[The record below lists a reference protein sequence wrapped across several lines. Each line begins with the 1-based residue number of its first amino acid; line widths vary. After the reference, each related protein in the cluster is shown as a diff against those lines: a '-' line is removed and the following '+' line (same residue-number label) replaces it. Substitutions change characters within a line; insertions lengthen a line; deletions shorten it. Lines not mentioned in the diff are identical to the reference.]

1 MERMLSE
8 ERTAFLERD
17 FYQGFVKTCGFK
29 LDLLERGW
37 AKSSLAVTKAHSQ
50 QDDFVHAGVMAT
62 MADHTAG
69 YAAFSVVPEEFRIL
83 TLEFKIN
90 FLRPA
95 VGDLLICRAKVVKE
109 GKNILVADSEV
120 YSQRNGVEKLAAKA
134 LVTLMAVPVEA
145 LRAEETAEG

>member
-1 MERMLSE
+1 MEKMLSE

-17 FYQGFVKTCGFK
+17 FYQGFIKTCGFK
-29 LDLLERGW
+29 LDVLERGR
-37 AKSSLAVTKAHSQ
+37 AKSSLEVTESHSQ
-50 QDDFVHAGVMAT
+50 QDNFVHAGVMAT

-69 YAAFSVVPEEFRIL
+69 YAAFSMVPEDFRIL

-95 VGDLLICRAKVVKE
+95 VGDRLICRAKVVKE

-120 YSQRNGVEKLAAKA
+120 FSQREGVEKIAAKA
-134 LVTLMAVPVEA
+134 LVTLIAVPSHK
-145 LRAEETAEG
+145 LDKR

>member
-17 FYQGFVKTCGFK
+17 FYQGFIKTCGFK
-29 LDLLERGW
+29 LDLLERGR
-37 AKSSLAVTKAHSQ
+37 AKSSLEVTEAHSQ

-69 YAAFSVVPEEFRIL
+69 YAAFSVVPEDSRIL

-95 VGDLLICRAKVVKE
+95 VGDRLICSAKVVKE

-120 YSQRNGVEKLAAKA
+120 YSQSDGAEKLAAKA
-134 LVTLMAVPVEA
+134 LVTLMAVPATA
-145 LRAEETAEG
+145 LRSK

>member
-29 LDLLERGW
+29 LDLLERGR
-37 AKSSLAVTKAHSQ
+37 AESSLEVTKAHSQ

-69 YAAFSVVPEEFRIL
+69 YAAFSVVPDEFRIL

-134 LVTLMAVPVEA
+134 LVTLMAVPAEA
-145 LRAEETAEG
+145 LRAQEAADS

>member
-8 ERTAFLERD
+8 ERAAFLERD

-29 LDLLERGW
+29 LDLLERGR
-37 AKSSLAVTKAHSQ
+37 AKSSLEVTEAHRQ

-69 YAAFSVVPEEFRIL
+69 YAAFSVVPEDSRIL

-95 VGDLLICRAKVVKE
+95 VGDRLICSAKVVKE

-120 YSQRNGVEKLAAKA
+120 YSQSDGAEKLAAKA
-134 LVTLMAVPVEA
+134 LVTLMAVPATA
-145 LRAEETAEG
+145 LRTE

>member
-1 MERMLSE
+1 MRNLLSE
-8 ERTAFLERD
+8 ERAAFLERD
-17 FYQGFVKTCGFK
+17 FYQGFVKICGIN
-29 LDLLERGW
+29 LDELERGR
-37 AKSSLAVTKAHSQ
+37 AQSSVEITETHSQ

-69 YAAFSVVPEEFRIL
+69 YAAFSVVPEDSRIL

-95 VGDLLICRAKVVKE
+95 IGARLICRAQVVKE

-120 YSQRNGVEKLAAKA
+120 YSERDGIEKLAAKA
-134 LVTLMAVPVEA
+134 LVTLMAVPAAA
-145 LRAEETAEG
+145 LRSE

>member
-1 MERMLSE
+1 MERRLSE
-8 ERTAFLERD
+8 ERAAFLERD

-29 LDLLERGW
+29 LDLLERGR
-37 AKSSLAVTKAHSQ
+37 AKSSLVVTEAHRQ

-69 YAAFSVVPEEFRIL
+69 YAAFSVVPEDSRIL

-95 VGDLLICRAKVVKE
+95 VGDRLICRAEVVKE

-120 YSQRNGVEKLAAKA
+120 YSQSDGVEKLAAKA
-134 LVTLMAVPVEA
+134 LVTLMAVPATA
-145 LRAEETAEG
+145 LRTG

>member
-1 MERMLSE
+1 MERRLSK
-8 ERTAFLERD
+8 ERAAFLERD

-29 LDLLERGW
+29 LDLLERGR
-37 AKSSLAVTKAHSQ
+37 AKSSLEVTEAHRQ

-69 YAAFSVVPEEFRIL
+69 YAAFSVVPEDSRIL

-120 YSQRNGVEKLAAKA
+120 YSQRDGVEKIAAKA
-134 LVTLMAVPVEA
+134 LVTLMAVPATA
-145 LRAEETAEG
+145 LRA

>member
-17 FYQGFVKTCGFK
+17 FYQGFIKTCGFK
-29 LDLLERGW
+29 LDALERGR
-37 AKSSLAVTKAHSQ
+37 ARSSLKVTGGHSQ
-50 QDDFVHAGVMAT
+50 QDNFVHAGVMAT

-69 YAAFSVVPEEFRIL
+69 YAAFSVVPEDSRIL

-95 VGDLLICRAKVVKE
+95 VGDRLICRAKVVKE

-120 YSQRNGVEKLAAKA
+120 YSQLDGVEKLAAKA
-134 LVTLMAVPVEA
+134 LVTLVAVPSQK
-145 LRAEETAEG
+145 LNKR

>member
-1 MERMLSE
+1 MERMISE
-8 ERTAFLERD
+8 ERTAFLKSD
-17 FYQGFVKTCGFK
+17 FYQGFVKTCGLT
-29 LDLLERGW
+29 LDALEHGW
-37 AKSSLAVTKAHSQ
+37 AKSSLQVTKAHSQ

-69 YAAFSVVPEEFRIL
+69 YAAFSVVPEDSRIL

-95 VGDLLICRAKVVKE
+95 VGDRLICRAKVVKE

-120 YSQRNGVEKLAAKA
+120 YSQSDGGEKLAAKA
-134 LVTLMAVPVEA
+134 LVTLMAVPATA
-145 LRAEETAEG
+145 LRAE

>member
-1 MERMLSE
+1 MLSE
-8 ERTAFLERD
+8 ERTAFLQRD
-17 FYQGFVKTCGFK
+17 FYQGFIKTCGFN
-29 LDLLERGW
+29 LETLEPGL
-37 AKSSLAVTKAHSQ
+37 AQSSLEVTEAHSQ

-69 YAAFSVVPEEFRIL
+69 YAAFSVVSEDSRIL

-95 VGDLLICRAKVVKE
+95 VGERLICRAKVVKE

-120 YSQRNGVEKLAAKA
+120 YSQRDGVEKLAAKA
-134 LVTLMAVPVEA
+134 LVTLMAVPATA
-145 LRAEETAEG
+145 LRTQGAAGS

>member
-29 LDLLERGW
+29 LDLLERGR
-37 AKSSLAVTKAHSQ
+37 AKSSLKVTEAHSQ

-69 YAAFSVVPEEFRIL
+69 YAAFSVNPARVNQVIKYIGNQSEHHKKTLFKKEF
-83 TLEFKIN
+83 
-90 FLRPA
+90 
-95 VGDLLICRAKVVKE
+95 VDLLRFY
-109 GKNILVADSEV
+109 NIEV
-120 YSQRNGVEKLAAKA
+120 NEKYLW
-134 LVTLMAVPVEA
+134 
-145 LRAEETAEG
+145 G

>member
-1 MERMLSE
+1 MERRLSE
-8 ERTAFLERD
+8 ERAAFLERD

-29 LDLLERGW
+29 LDLLERGR
-37 AKSSLAVTKAHSQ
+37 AKSSLEVTEVHRQ

-69 YAAFSVVPEEFRIL
+69 YAAFSVVPEDSRIL

-95 VGDLLICRAKVVKE
+95 VGDCLVCSAKVVKE

-120 YSQRNGVEKLAAKA
+120 YSQSDGVEKLAAKA
-134 LVTLMAVPVEA
+134 LVTLMAVPATA
-145 LRAEETAEG
+145 LRTE

>member
-29 LDLLERGW
+29 LDLLERGR
-37 AKSSLAVTKAHSQ
+37 AKSSLEVTEAHSQ

-69 YAAFSVVPEEFRIL
+69 YAAFSVVSEDSRIL

-95 VGDLLICRAKVVKE
+95 IGDVLICRAKVVKE

-120 YSQRNGVEKLAAKA
+120 YSQRDGVEKLAAKA
-134 LVTLMAVPVEA
+134 LVTLMAVPATA
-145 LRAEETAEG
+145 LRTQEAAGS

>member
-8 ERTAFLERD
+8 ERTAFLTRD

-29 LDLLERGW
+29 LDLLERGR
-37 AKSSLAVTKAHSQ
+37 AKSSLEITKAHSQ

-69 YAAFSVVPEEFRIL
+69 YAAFSVVPEDSRIL

-95 VGDLLICRAKVVKE
+95 VGDRLICKAEVVKE

-120 YSQRNGVEKLAAKA
+120 YSLSDGVQKLAAKA
-134 LVTLMAVPVEA
+134 LVTLMAVPATA
-145 LRAEETAEG
+145 LGAE

>member
-1 MERMLSE
+1 MERRLSE
-8 ERTAFLERD
+8 ERAAFLERD

-29 LDLLERGW
+29 LDLLERGR
-37 AKSSLAVTKAHSQ
+37 AKSSLEVTEAHRQ

-69 YAAFSVVPEEFRIL
+69 YAAFSVVPEDSRIL

-95 VGDLLICRAKVVKE
+95 VGDCLVCSAKVVKE

-120 YSQRNGVEKLAAKA
+120 YSQSDGVEKLAAKA
-134 LVTLMAVPVEA
+134 LVTLMAVPATA
-145 LRAEETAEG
+145 LHAK

>member
-1 MERMLSE
+1 MERVLSE

-29 LDLLERGW
+29 LDALERGW
-37 AKSSLAVTKAHSQ
+37 AQSSLEVTTAHSQ

-69 YAAFSVVPEEFRIL
+69 YAAFSVVSEDCRIL

-95 VGDLLICRAKVVKE
+95 IGDRLICSAKVVKE
-109 GKNILVADSEV
+109 GKKVLVADSEV
-120 YSQRNGVEKLAAKA
+120 FSHRDGEKKLAAKA
-134 LVTLMAVPVEA
+134 LVTLMAVPATA
-145 LRAEETAEG
+145 LRTEVSSKR

>member
-29 LDLLERGW
+29 LDLLERGR
-37 AKSSLAVTKAHSQ
+37 AKSSLKVTGAHSQ

-69 YAAFSVVPEEFRIL
+69 YAAFSVVPEKYRIL

-120 YSQRNGVEKLAAKA
+120 YSQLDGVEKLAAKA
-134 LVTLMAVPVEA
+134 LVTLMAVPATE
-145 LRAEETAEG
+145 LRPE

>member
-29 LDLLERGW
+29 LDLLERGR
-37 AKSSLAVTKAHSQ
+37 AKSSLKVTEAHSQ

-69 YAAFSVVPEEFRIL
+69 YAAFSVVPEDSRIL

-95 VGDLLICRAKVVKE
+95 VGDRLICSAKVVKE

-120 YSQRNGVEKLAAKA
+120 YSQSDGVEKLAAKA
-134 LVTLMAVPVEA
+134 LVTLMAVPAPA
-145 LRAEETAEG
+145 LRAE

>member
-1 MERMLSE
+1 MGQMLSE

-17 FYQGFVKTCGFK
+17 FYQGFIKTCGFK
-29 LDLLERGW
+29 LDILERGR
-37 AKSSLAVTKAHSQ
+37 AKSSLELTEGHSQ
-50 QDDFVHAGVMAT
+50 QDNFVHAGVMAT

-69 YAAFSVVPEEFRIL
+69 YAAFSVVPEDFRIL

-95 VGDLLICRAKVVKE
+95 VGDRLICRSKVVKE

-120 YSQRNGVEKLAAKA
+120 FSQREGVEKMAAKA
-134 LVTLMAVPVEA
+134 LVTLIAVPSHK
-145 LRAEETAEG
+145 LNKR